1 MASVAGPVKTT
12 ATQLADSRVR
22 LAVEVAPEEVKSRLQ
37 RKAAALGRE
46 LRLPGFRRG
55 KVPPAVVI
63 QRLGRE
69 AVLEQAVRD
78 ALAGWYAA
86 AIESAD
92 VVPVGDPKIEL
103 SELPPEGQPL
113 ELSVEIGVLPKAEL
127 GSYLG
132 VEVPRREPAVG
143 EEQVAEQVEVM
154 RDRLARLQ
162 TAQRPA
168 QEGDFVVID
177 YVARLAGEAGAGE
190 QAQGAPLPGGE
201 GRDQLVEIG
210 AGRAVAGLEQ
220 GLLGASAGEERTV
233 QVTFSPDHADEQL
246 AGQLVTL
253 EVAVKEVK
261 VKELPDVDEDL
272 AIDAGFDS
280 VDELREDIRGRLL
293 ELDEERVQAEFRQA
307 ALDAVVEDARVQV
320 TPELASARAKEMW
333 ERMLHGLEH
342 RGVSRE
348 AYLRI
353 AGRDESEILAE
364 LQSEA
369 DRALRREAVL
379 TAVVEA
385 AGISPT
391 DEELAQALAP
401 AAEEQ
406 GADTQRLL
414 AELRAAGR
422 LEEARE
428 DLAARRALD
437 KIAASAKPISVARAQ
452 AKEQLWTP
460 DQAAAGERRAGGE
473 RTPAS
478 AGAQPSGPGGLWT
491 PSDR

>member
-1 MASVAGPVKTT
+1 VASVAAPVKTT
-12 ATQLADSRVR
+12 ATQLAGSRVR
-22 LAVEVAPEEVKSRLQ
+22 LQVEVPPQEVRSRLEQ
-37 RKAAALGRE
+37 KARALGRE

-55 KVPPAVVI
+55 KVPAPVVI

-78 ALAGWYAA
+78 ALSNWYAA
-86 AIESAD
+86 AIDSAE

-103 SELPPEGQPL
+103 SELPPEGRPL
-113 ELSVEIGVLPKAEL
+113 VVSIEIGVLPKAEL

-132 VEVPRREPAVG
+132 VEAPRREPAVS
-143 EEQVAEQVEVM
+143 EEQLSEQVQAM

-177 YVARLAGEAGAGE
+177 YVARQAGDGDSGEGAGARV
-190 QAQGAPLPGGE
+190 PGGE

-220 GLLGASAGEERTV
+220 GLLGASAGEQRTV
-233 QVTFSPDHADEQL
+233 HVAFPPDHADEKL
-246 AGQLVTL
+246 AGESATL

-261 VKELPDVDEDL
+261 VKELPALDEDF
-272 AIDAGFDS
+272 AIDAGYDS
-280 VDELREDIRGRLL
+280 VEELREDIRRRLL

-307 ALDAVVEDARVQV
+307 ALDAVVEDARVEV
-320 TPELASARAKEMW
+320 TPELASARANEMW
-333 ERMLHGLEH
+333 ERMLHGLAH

-353 AGRDESEILAE
+353 AGRAEADLLAE

-369 DRALRREAVL
+369 DLALRREAVL

-385 AGISPT
+385 EGISPT
-391 DEELAQALAP
+391 DDELTQALAP
-401 AAEEQ
+401 AAEER
-406 GADTQRLL
+406 GADPQHLL

-422 LEEARE
+422 VDEVRE
-428 DLAARRALD
+428 DLAARTALD
-437 KIAASAKPISVARAQ
+437 AIADKAQPISVARAQ
-452 AKEQLWTP
+452 AKERLWTP
-460 DQAAAGERRAGGE
+460 DQAGAGESRPGGE

>member
-1 MASVAGPVKTT
+1 MASVAAPVKTT

-22 LAVEVAPEEVKSRLQ
+22 LQVEVSPEEVRSRVEQ
-37 RKAAALGRE
+37 KARALGRE
-46 LRLPGFRRG
+46 LRLAGFRRG
-55 KVPPAVVI
+55 KVPAPVVI

-78 ALAGWYAA
+78 ALSGWYGA
-86 AIESAD
+86 AIESAE

-103 SELPPEGQPL
+103 SELPPEDRPL
-113 ELSVEIGVLPKAEL
+113 VLSIEIGVLPKAKL

-132 VEVPRREPAVG
+132 VEAPRREPAVSD
-143 EEQVAEQVEVM
+143 EQVSEQVEAM

-162 TAQRPA
+162 TAERPA

-177 YVARLAGEAGAGE
+177 YVARQGDEGSAGETP
-190 QAQGAPLPGGE
+190 GAPVPEGE
-201 GRDQLVEIG
+201 GRDQLVELG

-220 GLLGASAGEERTV
+220 GLLGASAGEERSV
-233 QVTFSPDHADEQL
+233 QVAFSADHADEKL
-246 AGQLVTL
+246 AGQSATL
-253 EVAVKEVK
+253 EVSVKEVK
-261 VKELPDVDEDL
+261 VKELPALDEDF
-272 AIDAGFDS
+272 AIDAGYDS
-280 VDELREDIRGRLL
+280 VEELREDVRRRLL

-307 ALDAVVEDARVQV
+307 ALDTVVEEARVEV
-320 TPELASARAKEMW
+320 TPELASARAREMW
-333 ERMLHGLEH
+333 ERMLHGLAH

-353 AGRDESEILAE
+353 AGRAEADILAE

-369 DRALRREAVL
+369 DLALRREAVL

-385 AGISPT
+385 EGISPT

-401 AAEEQ
+401 AAEER
-406 GADTQRLL
+406 GVDPRRLL

-428 DLAARRALD
+428 DLAARMALD
-437 KIAASAKPISVARAQ
+437 AIAAKAQPISVARAQ
-452 AKEQLWTP
+452 AKEKLWTP
-460 DQAAAGERRAGGE
+460 DQAAAGERFPGGE